1 MIIINYIEAIFVP
14 IHTSNLMPDTSTP
27 KALIIGAG
35 IAGIATAIRLAVKGF
50 AVEVFEGNSYPGG
63 KLAEVVQDG
72 FRFDTGPSLFTMPQ
86 YVDEL
91 FTLAGEKPGAS
102 FTCQKLDLVCR
113 YFFPDGTQ
121 LDALNDPE
129 KFSAEIGLK
138 TSDQPETIKNY
149 LKNSSRIYDIT
160 NHVFLEKSLHRL
172 KTYLNWQT
180 VKSVFRFSQ
189 IDAFRSMHQA
199 NNAFFTDP
207 KMVQYADRFATYN
220 GSNPYKAPATL
231 NVIPHLEQHFGAY
244 FPDGGIYQI
253 TKSLVALA
261 ERLGVKF
268 NYNSPIKKI
277 VVEKHKVKGAE
288 SGKIGFIPA
297 DVVISNSDVYF
308 TYKKLLSDHPKLLP
322 KRILRQERSSSALIF
337 YWGISKQFPQLDL
350 HNIFFSGAYQQ
361 EFKHI
366 WQEKNISDDPTV
378 YLNISSKYQPKDA
391 PDGCENWFTMIN
403 VPSNQGQDWDELI
416 AEARKNIIRKL
427 SKALGEDIRKLI
439 ISESILDPR
448 SIESKTSSYQGSLY
462 GTSSNSQ
469 FAAFLRHSNKS
480 SKVKNLFFCGGSVH
494 PGGGIPLA
502 LLSAKIVSDWI
513 SD

>member
-1 MIIINYIEAIFVP
+1 MK
-14 IHTSNLMPDTSTP
+14 

-50 AVEVFEGNSYPGG
+50 EVAVFEANAYPGG
-63 KLAEVVQDG
+63 KLAEVVQNG

-91 FTLAGEKPGAS
+91 FELAGEKPDAS
-102 FTCQKLDLVCR
+102 FTYQELDLVCK
-113 YFFPDGTQ
+113 YFYPDGTE
-121 LDALNDPE
+121 LNASTNLENFAD
-129 KFSAEIGLK
+129 EIAAK
-138 TSDQPETIKNY
+138 TKDQPESIKKY
-149 LKNSSRIYDIT
+149 LKNSRRIYQIT

-172 KTYLNWQT
+172 KTYLSWQT
-180 VKSVFRFSQ
+180 LKSVLRFPQ
-189 IDAFRSMHQA
+189 IDAFRSMHRA
-199 NNAFFTDP
+199 NNTFFTDP

-253 TKSLVALA
+253 TLSLVALA

-268 NYNSPIKKI
+268 HYQSPVEQ
-277 VVEKHKVKGAE
+277 VVIEKSKVKGVWVKRSGERIE
-288 SGKIGFIPA
+288 SGEQEGKMIMA
-297 DVVISNSDVYF
+297 DVVVSNMDVYF
-308 TYKKLLSDHPKLLP
+308 TYKKLLADHPKLLP
-322 KRILRQERSSSALIF
+322 KRILKQERSSSALIF
-337 YWGISKQFPQLDL
+337 YWGIKKTFPQLDL
-350 HNIFFSGAYQQ
+350 HNIFFSADYQA
-361 EFKHI
+361 EFEHI
-366 WQEKNISDDPTV
+366 WQKKDITDDPTI
-378 YLNISSKYQPKDA
+378 YLNISSKYKPDDA
-391 PDGCENWFTMIN
+391 PNGCENWFTMIN
-403 VPSNQGQDWDELI
+403 VPSNQGQDWDKLI
-416 AEARKNIIRKL
+416 ASARQNIIQKL
-427 SKALGEDIRKLI
+427 SKALGEDIAKLI
-439 ISESILDPR
+439 TCESILDPR

-513 SD
+513 SIK